1 MQHITRDSLMTL
13 EAYSRERPAFRAK
26 VIEHKKLRTVALG
39 EHLSLLFEDETT
51 IRYQVQEMLRIER
64 IFEDEGIAHE
74 LETYNP
80 LIPDGRNLT
89 ATMMIEYTDENERRR
104 ELARLIGVEDQV
116 WVQVDG
122 FTKVYAVADEDLERE
137 NAEKTSAVHFLRFDL
152 SEEMALA
159 LKNGLALAV
168 GVDHPNYTVAVPR
181 LPEAKRAALVA
192 DLD

>member
-51 IRYQVQEMLRIER
+51 IRYQVQEMIRIER

-80 LIPDGRNLT
+80 LIPDGRNLK